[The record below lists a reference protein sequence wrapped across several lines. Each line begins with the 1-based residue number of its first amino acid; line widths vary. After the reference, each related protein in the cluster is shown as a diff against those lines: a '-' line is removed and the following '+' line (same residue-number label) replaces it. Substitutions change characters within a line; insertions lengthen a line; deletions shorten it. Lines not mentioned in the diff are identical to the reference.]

1 MKKIVFV
8 LVLLLSISACS
19 KSPTYQGS
27 YERANQASE
36 KAHRN
41 LDSSF

>member
-1 MKKIVFV
+1 MKIILASF
-8 LVLLLSISACS
+8 LILLSMSACS
-19 KSPTYQGS
+19 KSPSHQGS

-36 KAHRN
+36 KAHRG